1 MRYCELMNEKKIN
14 LKKLSKLLILIWTG
28 SLLVIM
34 VPEMWSDGQ
43 IWLEAVNAGN
53 ARAGLFS
60 FITSEYSVSYWKFIV
75 LLLAGWL
82 LLKYGPKVWVEF
94 KGWLYS

>member
-1 MRYCELMNEKKIN
+1 MNEKKIN
-14 LKKLSKLLILIWTG
+14 LKKVSKLLILTWTV

-43 IWLEAVNAGN
+43 IWSQAVNAGS

-75 LLLAGWL
+75 LLPAGWL
-82 LLKYGPKVWVEF
+82 VLKYGPKVWVEF
-94 KGWLYS
+94 KEWLYS